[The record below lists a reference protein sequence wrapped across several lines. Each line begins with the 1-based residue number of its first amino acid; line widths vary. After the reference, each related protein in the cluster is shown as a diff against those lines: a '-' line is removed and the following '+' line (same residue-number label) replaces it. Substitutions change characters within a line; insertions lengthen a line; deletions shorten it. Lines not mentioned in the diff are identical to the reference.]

1 MKIVFMGTPSFAVP
15 VLEELIKNY
24 EVTLVVTQPDKEVGR
39 KRILT
44 PSPIKEVAL
53 KNNIKVFQ
61 PTKIREDY
69 QEVLDANPDI
79 IITAAYGQ
87 IIPKILLDYPKYKCV
102 NVHASLLPKYRGGA
116 PIHHAIINGDEYA
129 GVTIMYMAEKMDDG
143 DIISQDKLLVGEN
156 NTTQLTERLSALGA
170 NLLMDT
176 LPNIFSGNINPIA
189 QNDCEVTFAYNISKE
204 DEKII
209 FNNTCIMVYNQIRGL
224 ADNPGGYAL
233 YKDKKF
239 KIYASSFE
247 YSDISGEVGE
257 IVDTN
262 KRLGIKVKNGVI
274 YPLTIQLEG
283 KNKMSIK
290 DFYNGMP
297 NYFKLGEIIKYM
309 EE

>member
-39 KRILT
+39 KKILT
-44 PSPIKEVAL
+44 PSPVKEVAL

-61 PTKIREDY
+61 PAKIREDY

-87 IIPKILLDYPKYKCV
+87 IIPKVLLDYPKYKCV

-143 DIISQDKLLVGEN
+143 DIISQDKILIGED
-156 NTTQLTERLSALGA
+156 NTTELTKRLSILGK
-170 NLLMDT
+170 NLLLKT
-176 LPNIFSGNINPIA
+176 LPDIFSNNIKPIK
-189 QNDCEVTFAYNISKE
+189 QNENEVTFAYNISKE
-204 DEKII
+204 DEKI
-209 FNNTCIMVYNQIRGL
+209 NWHNTCIMVYNQIRGL
-224 ADNPGGYAL
+224 ADNPGGYAI
-233 YKDKKF
+233 YNDKKV
-239 KIYASSFE
+239 KIYKSSYE
-247 YSDISGEVGE
+247 EKEIDGEIGE

-274 YPLTIQLEG
+274 YPLIIQLEG
-283 KNKMSIK
+283 KNKMPIK

-297 NYFKLGEIIKYM
+297 NYFKLGEIIK
-309 EE
+309 

>member
-24 EVTLVVTQPDKEVGR
+24 DVTLVVTQPDKEVGR

-69 QEVLDANPDI
+69 QEILDANPDI

-87 IIPKILLDYPKYKCV
+87 IIPKILLDFPKYKCV

-143 DIISQDKLLVGEN
+143 DIISQDKILIGED
-156 NTTQLTERLSALGA
+156 NTTELTERLSALGRD
-170 NLLMDT
+170 LLIKT
-176 LPNIFSGNINPIA
+176 LPDIFSNNIKPIK
-189 QNDCEVTFAYNISKE
+189 QNESEVTFAYNISKE
-204 DEKII
+204 DEKI
-209 FNNTCIMVYNQIRGL
+209 NWHNTSIMVYNQIRGL
-224 ADNPGGYAL
+224 ADNPGGYAI
-233 YKDKKF
+233 YNDKKV
-239 KIYASSFE
+239 KIYKSTYE
-247 YSDISGEVGE
+247 IKEVDGEIGE

-262 KRLGIKVKNGVI
+262 KRLGIKVKDGII
-274 YPLTIQLEG
+274 YPLIIQLEG

-297 NYFKLGEIIKYM
+297 NYFKLGDIIK
-309 EE
+309 

>member
-24 EVTLVVTQPDKEVGR
+24 DVTLVVTQPDKEVGR

-69 QEVLDANPDI
+69 QEILDANPDI

-87 IIPKILLDYPKYKCV
+87 IIPKILLDFPKYKCV

-143 DIISQDKLLVGEN
+143 DIISQDKILIGED
-156 NTTQLTERLSALGA
+156 NTTELTERLSALGRD
-170 NLLMDT
+170 LLIKT
-176 LPNIFSGNINPIA
+176 LPDIFSNNIKPIK
-189 QNDCEVTFAYNISKE
+189 QNESEVTFAYNISKE
-204 DEKII
+204 DEKI
-209 FNNTCIMVYNQIRGL
+209 NWHNTSIMVYNQIRGL
-224 ADNPGGYAL
+224 ADNPGGYAI
-233 YKDKKF
+233 YNDKKV
-239 KIYASSFE
+239 KIYKSTYTGYANS
-247 YSDISGEVGE
+247 
-257 IVDTN
+257 
-262 KRLGIKVKNGVI
+262 I
-274 YPLTIQLEG
+274 Y
-283 KNKMSIK
+283 
-290 DFYNGMP
+290 YR
-297 NYFKLGEIIKYM
+297 
-309 EE
+309 

>member
-44 PSPIKEVAL
+44 PAPIKEVAL

-143 DIISQDKLLVGEN
+143 DIISQDKLLIGED
-156 NTTQLTERLSALGA
+156 NTTELTERLSILGRD
-170 NLLMDT
+170 LLIKT
-176 LPNIFSGNINPIA
+176 LPDIFSNNIKPIK
-189 QNDCEVTFAYNISKE
+189 QNDNEVTFAYNISKE
-204 DEKII
+204 DEKI
-209 FNNTCIMVYNQIRGL
+209 NWHNTCIMVYNQIRGL
-224 ADNPGGYAL
+224 ADNPGGYAI
-233 YKDKKF
+233 YNDKKV
-239 KIYASSFE
+239 KIYKSTYE
-247 YSDISGEVGE
+247 IKEVDGEIGE

-262 KRLGIKVKNGVI
+262 KRLGIKVKDGII
-274 YPLTIQLEG
+274 YPSIIQLEG

-290 DFYNGMP
+290 DFYNGSA
-297 NYFKLGEIIKYM
+297 NYFKLGDIIK
-309 EE
+309 

>member
-15 VLEELIKNY
+15 VLEELIKKY
-24 EVTLVVTQPDKEVGR
+24 EVVLVVTQPDKEVGR

-61 PTKIREDY
+61 PIKIREDY
-69 QEVLDANPDI
+69 QEILDANPDI

-87 IIPKILLDYPKYKCV
+87 IIPKILLEYPKYKCV

-143 DIISQDKLLVGEN
+143 DIISQDKILIGED
-156 NTTQLTERLSALGA
+156 NTTELTNRLSVLGSK
-170 NLLMDT
+170 LLMDT
-176 LPNIFSGNINPIA
+176 LPLIFDNKITPIK
-189 QNDCEVTFAYNISKE
+189 QDEKEVTFAYNISKE
-204 DEKII
+204 DEKINW
-209 FNNTCIMVYNQIRGL
+209 NNTCIMVYNQIRGL

-233 YKDKKF
+233 YKDKKV
-239 KIYASSFE
+239 KIYKSSYE
-247 YSDISGEVGE
+247 EKEIDGAIGE

-274 YPLTIQLEG
+274 YPLIIQLEG

-297 NYFKLGEIIKYM
+297 NYFIKGETIK
-309 EE
+309 

>member
-39 KRILT
+39 KKILT
-44 PSPIKEVAL
+44 PSPVKEVAL

-61 PTKIREDY
+61 PAKIREDY

-87 IIPKILLDYPKYKCV
+87 IIPKVLLDYPKYKCV

-143 DIISQDKLLVGEN
+143 DIISQDKILIGED
-156 NTTQLTERLSALGA
+156 NTTELTKRLSILGRD
-170 NLLMDT
+170 LLLKT
-176 LPNIFSGNINPIA
+176 LPDIFSNNIKPIK
-189 QNDCEVTFAYNISKE
+189 QNENEVTFAYNISKE
-204 DEKII
+204 DEKI
-209 FNNTCIMVYNQIRGL
+209 NWHNTCIMVYNQIRGL
-224 ADNPGGYAL
+224 ADNPGGYAI
-233 YKDKKF
+233 YNDKKV
-239 KIYASSFE
+239 KIYKSSYE
-247 YSDISGEVGE
+247 EKEIDGEIGE

-274 YPLTIQLEG
+274 YPLIIQLEG
-283 KNKMSIK
+283 KNKMPIK

-297 NYFKLGEIIKYM
+297 NYFKLGEIIK
-309 EE
+309 